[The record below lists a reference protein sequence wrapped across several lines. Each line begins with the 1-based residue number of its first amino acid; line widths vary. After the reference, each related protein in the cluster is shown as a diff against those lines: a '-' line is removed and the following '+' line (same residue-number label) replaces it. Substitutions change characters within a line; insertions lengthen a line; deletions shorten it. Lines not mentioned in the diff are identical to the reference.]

1 MQQNF
6 TGLFYIQATGSILLD
21 LFHLQDRGFQF
32 HPAGPYYPD
41 FSSIMRLR
49 AFLPPPPPSLD
60 VSPFRATTQHF
71 SSSPDS
77 LLVLIYTP
85 RWREALSQ
93 TTVLP
98 KHNTMAQSRF
108 KPTISFRVQALNTR
122 PPYLSKC
129 KKLLHLI

>member
-21 LFHLQDRGFQF
+21 LFHLQDRGFRF

-49 AFLPPPPPSLD
+49 AFLPPPSLD

-98 KHNTMAQSRF
+98 KHNTMAQPRF

>member
-21 LFHLQDRGFQF
+21 LFHLQDRGFWF

-49 AFLPPPPPSLD
+49 AFLPPSPPSLD

>member
-21 LFHLQDRGFQF
+21 LFHLQDRGFWF

-49 AFLPPPPPSLD
+49 AFLPPPPSLD

-93 TTVLP
+93 STVLP

-108 KPTISFRVQALNTR
+108 KTTISFRVQALRTR
-122 PPYLSKC
+122 PPYLS
-129 KKLLHLI
+129 

>member
-49 AFLPPPPPSLD
+49 AFLPPPPSLD

-98 KHNTMAQSRF
+98 KHNTMAQSR
-108 KPTISFRVQALNTR
+108 SFRVQG
-122 PPYLSKC
+122 PSESK
-129 KKLLHLI
+129 HSTPGHHTSPSARNYFI